1 MLYFKQF
8 CKHYAFVEDSEV
20 GKKKLLKNYID
31 VNACIDMVCRDTMNE
46 IRSKLFHIQESF
58 FI

>member
-1 MLYFKQF
+1 M
-8 CKHYAFVEDSEV
+8 FVEDSEV

-46 IRSKLFHIQESF
+46 IRLKLFYIQ
-58 FI
+58 